1 MLRHLSIL
9 VFIVLLSC
17 SCYTQIS
24 NLGAPFIKNYQRSI
38 YKGGSQT
45 WDIQQCSNGMMYFA
59 NNEGLL
65 EFDGANW
72 NVYSLP
78 NSSVLR
84 SIAQGENNRI
94 YAGGYDELGYYVI
107 GDMGGAEYYSLVDK
121 LPEDQKD
128 FGDVW
133 KIYIHPDGII
143 FQTYHQLFI
152 LNGETVDIIKAPSLF
167 HFSYMV
173 NDEYYVNDM
182 SKGLMRYALGKLF
195 YLKGMEKLA
204 GKEIWGIIPMDEK
217 MVIVTASDGMFIYN
231 GNDLEPITSE
241 TNDYL
246 KKNQVYCTYYLPN
259 GNIAFGTIQNGI
271 LFTNSKLESINF
283 INKNDGLQNNTILC
297 MDIDFLGNLWLGTD
311 HGIDYLELNLPLSLI
326 SDKYNL
332 STGYA
337 ALIENDIAYF
347 GTNQGLFSIKT
358 DSTKASLQ
366 NDIKLIDETKGQV
379 WSLQKF
385 GNSIFCGHNNGVF
398 LINGDKATRLSGA
411 TGCWVFRQV
420 PGNPNKIIAGTYTGL
435 QSYDFTN
442 NNWAISSELEGYEQ
456 SSRRMEFDEDGSLW
470 VTHGYKGVYRIFFNN
485 SYDSIL
491 KVDFYNSK
499 GTDLP
504 GFVTSLSKIKN
515 EIIFTSDKGILS
527 FDYDK
532 NEFIRNNY
540 FNEIFN
546 DIDVQSIYQDNKN
559 NLWYF
564 DFNKAGVMRLG
575 EDGSYSN
582 IEKPF
587 LKLSGE
593 FVDAFEFVYPY
604 NDRNVIFGTER
615 GFVHYD
621 PKFQKN
627 YSYNFNAYIIS
638 LKTEHFDS
646 VLKYEDIKSQNI
658 ILDYESNDV
667 EFLFSANDFENSEQ
681 IVYST
686 FLEGNDKAWSNWASR
701 NIRNYTNLDE
711 GQYSFS
717 VKAKNIYGT
726 ISESETIEFSVLPPY
741 YRSVNAYV
749 FYGLLVLVLVFILIL
764 LTRRR
769 FIKARIRSE
778 KEQQEQFQKKEESLQ
793 RERLEA
799 EKEIIRMRN
808 DKLREGIK
816 LKDKELA
823 NSTMQTLQKNK
834 MLITLRE
841 ELHILEQMIT
851 SETQKH
857 GIMRLVRAINK
868 EIDDEKQ
875 WHVFETHF
883 ESVHE
888 EFLKRIKQTFPNLT
902 PRELKLCAYLR
913 MNISSKEISVLM
925 NISTRGVEISRYRL
939 RKKFGIP
946 RQTNLTE
953 FILSF

>member
-1 MLRHLSIL
+1 MLRQLSIL
-9 VFIVLLSC
+9 VFTLLLGITSQAQL
-17 SCYTQIS
+17 SS
-24 NLGAPFIKNYQRSI
+24 LGAPFIKNYQRST

-45 WDIQQCSNGMMYFA
+45 WDIQQGSNGMMYFA

-72 NVYSLP
+72 NIYSLP

-84 SIAQGENNRI
+84 SIAQGENNKI
-94 YAGGYDELGYYVI
+94 YAGGYDELGYYI
-107 GDMGGAEYYSLVDK
+107 INEMGGAEYYSLVDK

-133 KIYIHPDGII
+133 KIFIHPDGII
-143 FQTYHQLFI
+143 FQTYYQLFI
-152 LNGETVDIIKAPSLF
+152 FKGDEVDIIKAPSLF

-195 YLKGMEKLA
+195 HLKGMEKLA

-217 MVIVTASDGMFIYN
+217 MAIVTASDGMFVYD
-231 GNDLEPITSE
+231 GNTLSPMSSK

-246 KKNQVYCTYYLPN
+246 KKNQVYCTYVLADDK
-259 GNIAFGTIQNGI
+259 IAFGTIQNGI
-271 LFTNSKLESINF
+271 LITNNKLESIKY

-332 STGYA
+332 STGYTS
-337 ALIENDIAYF
+337 LIENEIAYF
-347 GTNQGLFSIKT
+347 GTNQGLFSIELN
-358 DSTKASLQ
+358 STKPSLQ
-366 NDIKLIDETKGQV
+366 NEIKLIDETKGQV

-385 GNSIFCGHNNGVF
+385 GNSIFCGHNNGAF
-398 LINGDKATRLSGA
+398 IINGDKAKRLSST

-435 QSYDFTN
+435 QAYDFSN
-442 NNWAISSELEGYEQ
+442 DNWTFSGEFDGYEQ
-456 SSRRMEFDEDGSLW
+456 SSRKMEFDEDGSLW
-470 VTHGYKGVYRIFFNN
+470 VTHGYKGVYHIFFNN

-499 GTDLP
+499 ATDLP
-504 GFVTSLSKIKN
+504 GFVTSLSKIDN
-515 EIIFTSDKGILS
+515 EIIFTSYKVVLS
-527 FDYDK
+527 FDNEK
-532 NEFIRNNY
+532 NEFFRNDY

-546 DIDVQSIYQDNKN
+546 GIKVQSIYQDSKK

-564 DFNKAGVMRLG
+564 DFDKLGVMRLG

-604 NDRNVIFGTER
+604 GESNVILGTEK
-615 GFVHYD
+615 GFVHYN
-621 PKFQKN
+621 PIFQKS
-627 YSYNFNAYIIS
+627 YSYDFKTYIIS
-638 LKTEHFDS
+638 LRTEYYDS
-646 VLKYEDIKSQNI
+646 VIKYEDIKSQNV
-658 ILDYESNDV
+658 ILDFETNGV
-667 EFLFSANDFENSEQ
+667 EFLFSANDFENTNQ

-686 FLEGNDKAWSNWASR
+686 YLEGNDKGWSNWDSR
-701 NIRNYTNLDE
+701 NIRNYTNLHE
-711 GQYSFS
+711 GQYKFS

-726 ISESETIEFSVLPPY
+726 ISKSETIEFTVLPPY
-741 YRSVNAYV
+741 YRSVTAYV
-749 FYGLLVLVLVFILIL
+749 FYGLIILVFAFLLIL
-764 LTRRR
+764 FIRRR

-778 KEQQEQFQKKEESLQ
+778 KEQQEQFRKKEEALQ
-793 RERLEA
+793 RESLEA

-823 NSTMQTLQKNK
+823 NSTMQTLQKNE

-841 ELHILEQMIT
+841 ELQILERMIA

-857 GIMRLVRAINK
+857 DIKRLIRGINK
-868 EIDDEKQ
+868 EIDNEKQ
-875 WHVFETHF
+875 WQVFETHF

-888 EFLKRIKQTFPNLT
+888 EFLKRIKQSYPNLT

-939 RKKFGIP
+939 RKKLGIS
-946 RQTNLTE
+946 RETNLTE